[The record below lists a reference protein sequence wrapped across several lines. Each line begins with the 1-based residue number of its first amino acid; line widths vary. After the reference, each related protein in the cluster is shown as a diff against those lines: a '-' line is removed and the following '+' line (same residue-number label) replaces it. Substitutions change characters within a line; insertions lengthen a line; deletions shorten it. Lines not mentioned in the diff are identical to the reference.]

1 MKTKMVLEL
10 DCRGKRCP
18 LPIIELSKKIKES
31 EIGQEVLLL
40 SDDPATAADLS
51 AWARMTG
58 NEFKVVAA
66 DNFLIT
72 KSN

>member
-1 MKTKMVLEL
+1 MVLEL

-18 LPIIELSKKIKES
+18 LQIMELSKKIKES
-31 EIGQEVLLL
+31 EIGQEVLLI

-58 NEFKVVAA
+58 NEFKVVSA

>member
-1 MKTKMVLEL
+1 MVQEL

-31 EIGQEVLLL
+31 ELGQEVLLI
-40 SDDPATAADLS
+40 SDDPATAADLN

-58 NEFKVVAA
+58 NQVKVISEE
-66 DNFLIT
+66 NFLIT